1 MKQADI
7 IQLSAEEL
15 QERLTEEKNLYSKLK
30 INHAVSPVENP
41 MKLRTTRKT
50 IARLL
55 TETNKRAKQ
64 TKNQPS

>member
-64 TKNQPS
+64 TKNQPA